1 MATVSTTTATIL
13 GGFTIPFDLLRELLP
28 DDRWAVYAAGWVSAP
43 GPAVKATIS
52 YQLDNGSL
60 IPVGSA
66 TLPASGKAEIGPFPV
81 RGQFA
86 TPLGVPAGENVI
98 AIVLQGELVSAGTAA
113 DLRRWTMWL
122 RMTPR
127 RI

>member
-1 MATVSTTTATIL
+1 VSTTTTTIL
-13 GGFTIPFDLLRELLP
+13 GGFTLPLATLRDLLP
-28 DDRWAVYAAGWVSAP
+28 DDRWAIYAAGMVTTA
-43 GPAVKATIS
+43 GTLVKATIS
-52 YQLDNGSL
+52 YQLDGGSL

-81 RGQFA
+81 RGPFA
-86 TPLGVPAGENVI
+86 TPLGVPTGENII
-98 AIVLQGELVSAGTAA
+98 AIVLQGELVAAGNAA

-127 RI
+127 RT